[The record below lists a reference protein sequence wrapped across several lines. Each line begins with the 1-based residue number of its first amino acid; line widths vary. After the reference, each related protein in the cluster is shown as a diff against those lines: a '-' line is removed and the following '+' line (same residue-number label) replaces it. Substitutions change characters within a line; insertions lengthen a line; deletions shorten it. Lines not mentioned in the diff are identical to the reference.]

1 MTLLEALST
10 VPALMRKAAFIFTLA
25 LLGGLSVPG
34 ASRAAVIYRSSEGWS
49 VEGDQSSKVES
60 SAAEQM
66 RKAEDLE
73 KAGND
78 KAALKAYTVLT
89 KQFGLSALAPK
100 AQRKAGIL
108 LEKTGDV
115 NKAFDAYSAYLE
127 KYPRGDDFDG
137 VVDAMYKIAK
147 MFLEGQKSKKLLGIS
162 VGGSVER
169 SQVMF
174 AAILKRAPY
183 SKLAAVAQF
192 NIGQADER
200 QGKYPEAIAA
210 YQAVVSKYPADAIA
224 DDAQYQI
231 GYVLLAQHREGSN
244 DRASAQKAREAFEDF
259 TARYPDSEKAPQ
271 ARENIAT
278 LEGGS
283 TKGSLEIAKFYEKS
297 KNYKAAVIYYNDVIK
312 RQPDSPESG
321 LAKARIEEL
330 KQKFGEDTLRAGP
343 EKAETGAKAA
353 TRRKMQARV
362 DTVSRPDYVGP
373 PVKVATVRVTPAP
386 AQPAAPFGRPKLR
399 TSPDTIE
406 PMQPVEPMLPS
417 APIKP
422 VPDVPKPAET
432 LDPLPAQ

>member
-1 MTLLEALST
+1 MLLAGFTGPRLS
-10 VPALMRKAAFIFTLA
+10 P
-25 LLGGLSVPG
+25 
-34 ASRAAVIYRSSEGWS
+34 AAVIYKSTEGWS
-49 VEGDQSSKVES
+49 VEGDQSSAVES

-66 RKAEDLE
+66 RKSEEYE
-73 KAGND
+73 KAGNE
-78 KAALKAYTVLT
+78 KAALKSYTVLT

-100 AQRKAGIL
+100 AQRKVGVL
-108 LEKTGDV
+108 LEKSGQVD
-115 NKAFDAYSAYLE
+115 KAFEAYSAYLE
-127 KYPRGDDFDG
+127 KYPRGEDFDS
-137 VVDAMYKIAK
+137 VVDSMFKIAK

-169 SQVMF
+169 AQQMF

-183 SKLAAVAQF
+183 SKWAAVSQF
-192 NIGQADER
+192 NIGQANER

-210 YQAVVSKYPADAIA
+210 YQAVVSKYPGDAIA

-231 GYVLLAQHREGSN
+231 GYVLLIQHRDGSN

-259 TARYPDSEKAPQ
+259 VSRYPDSEKVSQ
-271 ARENIAT
+271 ARDNMAT

-283 TKGSLEIAKFYEKS
+283 TKGSLDIAKFYEKS

-330 KQKFGEDTLRAGP
+330 KQKYGEDTLRAGP

-362 DTVSRPDYVGP
+362 DTASRPDYVGP
-373 PVKVATVRVTPAP
+373 PVKVATVRETPAP
-386 AQPAAPFGRPKLR
+386 QPATSFGRPKLR
-399 TSPDTIE
+399 TSPDAIE
-406 PMQPVEPMLPS
+406 PMAPVEPPLPS
-417 APIKP
+417 SPIKP
-422 VPDVPKPAET
+422 VPGTPKPADDAE
-432 LDPLPAQ
+432 PKAAQ

>member
-1 MTLLEALST
+1 MRKVALISTLTLLAG
-10 VPALMRKAAFIFTLA
+10 VAAPRWCPAAI
-25 LLGGLSVPG
+25 
-34 ASRAAVIYRSSEGWS
+34 IYRSTEGWS
-49 VEGDQSSKVES
+49 VEGDKSSAVES

-66 RKAEDLE
+66 RKAEDFE
-73 KAGND
+73 KAGD
-78 KAALKAYTVLT
+78 AKAALKSYTVLT

-100 AQRKAGIL
+100 AQRKVGLL
-108 LEKTGDV
+108 LEKNGSVD
-115 NKAFDAYSAYLE
+115 KAFDAYSAYLE
-127 KYPRGDDFDG
+127 KYPRGEDFDG
-137 VVDAMYKIAK
+137 VVDAMFRIAK
-147 MFLEGQKSKKLLGIS
+147 MFLDGQKSKKLMGIS
-162 VGGSVER
+162 VGGSIER

-174 AAILKRAPY
+174 ATIVKRAPY

-192 NIGQADER
+192 NIGQANER

-210 YQAVVSKYPADAIA
+210 YQTVVSKYPGDAIA

-244 DRASAQKAREAFEDF
+244 DRASAAKAKEAFEDF
-259 TARYPDSEKAPQ
+259 VSRYPDSEKVAQ
-271 ARENIAT
+271 ARENMTT

-330 KQKFGEDTLRAGP
+330 KQKYGEDTLRAGP

-373 PVKVATVRVTPAP
+373 PVKVATVKETPNP
-386 AQPAAPFGRPKLR
+386 SPPPPAPFGRPKLR
-399 TSPDTIE
+399 TSPDAIE
-406 PMQPVEPMLPS
+406 PLLPVEPPLPS

-422 VPDVPKPAET
+422 VPGIPKPAEA
-432 LDPLPAQ
+432 LEPLPAQ

>member
-1 MTLLEALST
+1 
-10 VPALMRKAAFIFTLA
+10 MRKAALISTIA
-25 LLGGLSVPG
+25 LLSGIALPLSG
-34 ASRAAVIYRSSEGWS
+34 DAAVLYRSSEGWS

-66 RKAEDLE
+66 KKAEDFE
-73 KAGND
+73 KAGNE
-78 KAALKAYTVLT
+78 KAALNSYKTLT
-89 KQFGLSALAPK
+89 KEYGLSALAPK
-100 AQRKAGIL
+100 AQRKVGLL
-108 LEKTGDV
+108 LEKNGDV
-115 NKAFDAYSAYLE
+115 DKAFQAYSSYLE

-137 VVDAMYKIAK
+137 VVDSMFKIAK
-147 MFLEGQKSKKLLGIS
+147 MFMDGQKSKKLLGIS

-169 SQVMF
+169 AQQMF
-174 AAILKRAPY
+174 AEIVKRAPY

-192 NIGQADER
+192 NIGQANER
-200 QGKYPEAIAA
+200 QGKYPEAISA
-210 YQAVVSKYPADAIA
+210 YQTVVSKYPGDAIA

-231 GYVLLAQHREGSN
+231 GYVLMAEHRQGSN

-259 TARYPDSEKAPQ
+259 ASRYPSSEKIAQ
-271 ARENIAT
+271 ARENIST

-283 TKGSLEIAKFYEKS
+283 TKGSLDIAKFYEKT

-321 LAKARIEEL
+321 LAKARVEEL
-330 KQKFGEDTLRAGP
+330 KQKYGEDVLRAGP

-373 PVKVATVRVTPAP
+373 PVKVATVRETPATP
-386 AQPAAPFGRPKLR
+386 QTPAPFGRPKLR
-399 TSPDTIE
+399 TSPESIE
-406 PMQPVEPMLPS
+406 PMEPVEPPLPS

-422 VPDVPKPAET
+422 VPEVPKPAE
-432 LDPLPAQ
+432 LNEPATPQ

>member
-1 MTLLEALST
+1 MRKVALISTLTLLAGF
-10 VPALMRKAAFIFTLA
+10 AA
-25 LLGGLSVPG
+25 P
-34 ASRAAVIYRSSEGWS
+34 RWCPAAVIYRSNEGWS
-49 VEGDQSSKVES
+49 VEGDQSSTVES

-66 RKAEDLE
+66 RKSEDFE
-73 KAGND
+73 KAGNE
-78 KAALKAYTVLT
+78 KASLKSYTVLT

-100 AQRKAGIL
+100 AQRKVGML
-108 LEKTGDV
+108 LEKQGQVD
-115 NKAFDAYSAYLE
+115 KAFEAYSTYLE
-127 KYPRGDDFDG
+127 KYPRGEDFDS
-137 VVDAMYKIAK
+137 VVDSMFKIAK

-162 VGGSVER
+162 MGGSVER
-169 SQVMF
+169 SEQMF

-183 SKLAAVAQF
+183 SKWAAVSQF
-192 NIGQADER
+192 NIGQANER

-210 YQAVVSKYPADAIA
+210 YQAVVSKYPGDAIA

-231 GYVLLAQHREGSN
+231 GYVLLVQHRDGSN

-259 TARYPDSEKAPQ
+259 VSRYPDSEKVAQ
-271 ARENIAT
+271 ARENMAT

-330 KQKFGEDTLRAGP
+330 KQKYGEDTLRAGP

-373 PVKVATVRVTPAP
+373 PVKVATVRETPAP
-386 AQPAAPFGRPKLR
+386 QPAPFGRPKLR
-399 TSPDTIE
+399 TSPDAIE
-406 PMQPVEPMLPS
+406 PLAPVEPPLPS
-417 APIKP
+417 TPIKP
-422 VPDVPKPAET
+422 VPATPKPVD
-432 LDPLPAQ
+432 DPLPAQ

>member
-1 MTLLEALST
+1 
-10 VPALMRKAAFIFTLA
+10 MRKVALISTLMLLAGFT
-25 LLGGLSVPG
+25 GPRLSP
-34 ASRAAVIYRSSEGWS
+34 AAVIYKSTEGWS
-49 VEGDQSSKVES
+49 VEGDQSSAVES

-66 RKAEDLE
+66 RKSEEYE
-73 KAGND
+73 KAGNE
-78 KAALKAYTVLT
+78 KAALKSYTVLT

-100 AQRKAGIL
+100 AQRKVGVL
-108 LEKTGDV
+108 LEKSGQVD
-115 NKAFDAYSAYLE
+115 KAFEAYSTYLE
-127 KYPRGDDFDG
+127 KYPRGEDFDS
-137 VVDAMYKIAK
+137 VVDSMFKIAK

-169 SQVMF
+169 AQQMF

-183 SKLAAVAQF
+183 SKWAAVSQF
-192 NIGQADER
+192 NIGQANER

-210 YQAVVSKYPADAIA
+210 YQAVVTKYPGDAIA

-231 GYVLLAQHREGSN
+231 GYVLLIQHRDGSN

-259 TARYPDSEKAPQ
+259 VSRYPDSEKVSQ
-271 ARENIAT
+271 ARDNMAT

-330 KQKFGEDTLRAGP
+330 KQKYGEDTLRAGP

-373 PVKVATVRVTPAP
+373 PVKVATVRETPAP
-386 AQPAAPFGRPKLR
+386 QPATSFGRPKLR
-399 TSPDTIE
+399 TSPDAIE
-406 PMQPVEPMLPS
+406 PMAPVEPPLPS

-422 VPDVPKPAET
+422 VPSAPKPVD
-432 LDPLPAQ
+432 DPLPAQ

>member
-1 MTLLEALST
+1 MTLGSPLAT
-10 VPALMRKAAFIFTLA
+10 VRAPMRKVALISTLA
-25 LLGGLSVPG
+25 LLGGICAPG
-34 ASRAAVIYRSSEGWS
+34 ASQAAVIYKSTEGWS
-49 VEGDQSSKVES
+49 VEGDKSSVVES

-66 RKAEDLE
+66 RKAEDFE
-73 KAGND
+73 KAGDD
-78 KAALKAYTVLT
+78 KSALKSYKVLT

-100 AQRKAGIL
+100 AQRKVGIL

-137 VVDAMYKIAK
+137 VVDSMYRIAK
-147 MFLEGQKSKKLLGIS
+147 LFLDGQKSKKLLGIP

-169 SQVMF
+169 AQQMF
-174 AAILKRAPY
+174 AEIVKRAPY

-192 NIGQADER
+192 NIGQANER

-210 YQAVVSKYPADAIA
+210 YQVVVSKYPGDAIA

-231 GYVLLAQHREGSN
+231 GYVLLAQHRDGSN

-259 TARYPDSEKAPQ
+259 TARYPDSEKVSQ
-271 ARENIAT
+271 ARDNIAT

-283 TKGSLEIAKFYEKS
+283 TKGALEIAKFYEKS

-312 RQPDSPESG
+312 HQPDSPESG

-330 KQKFGEDTLRAGP
+330 KQKYGEDTLRAGP
-343 EKAETGAKAA
+343 EKAETGAKTA

-373 PVKVATVRVTPAP
+373 PVKVATVRVTTT
-386 AQPAAPFGRPKLR
+386 QPAVPFGRPKLR
-399 TSPDTIE
+399 TSPDSIE
-406 PMQPVEPMLPS
+406 PMQPIEPPLPS

-422 VPDVPKPAET
+422 VPGVPKPAEA
-432 LDPLPAQ
+432 LEPLPAQ

>member
-1 MTLLEALST
+1 
-10 VPALMRKAAFIFTLA
+10 MRKAALISTIA
-25 LLGGLSVPG
+25 LLSGIALPLSG
-34 ASRAAVIYRSSEGWS
+34 DAAVLYRSSEGWS

-66 RKAEDLE
+66 KKAEDSE
-73 KAGND
+73 KAGNE
-78 KAALKAYTVLT
+78 KAALNSYKTLT
-89 KQFGLSALAPK
+89 KEFGLSALAPK
-100 AQRKAGIL
+100 AQRKVGLL
-108 LEKTGDV
+108 LEKNGDV
-115 NKAFDAYSAYLE
+115 DKAFQAYSSYLE

-137 VVDAMYKIAK
+137 VVDSMFKIAK
-147 MFLEGQKSKKLLGIS
+147 MFMDGQKSKKLLGIS

-169 SQVMF
+169 AQQMF
-174 AAILKRAPY
+174 AEIVKRAPY

-192 NIGQADER
+192 NIGQANER
-200 QGKYPEAIAA
+200 QGKYPEAISA
-210 YQAVVSKYPADAIA
+210 YQTVVSKYPGDAIA

-231 GYVLLAQHREGSN
+231 GYVLMAEHRQGSN

-259 TARYPDSEKAPQ
+259 ASRYPSSEKIAQ
-271 ARENIAT
+271 ARENIST

-283 TKGSLEIAKFYEKS
+283 TKGSLDIAKFYEKT

-321 LAKARIEEL
+321 LAKARVEEL
-330 KQKFGEDTLRAGP
+330 KQKYGEDVLRAGP

-373 PVKVATVRVTPAP
+373 PVKVATVRETPATP
-386 AQPAAPFGRPKLR
+386 QTPAPFGRPKLR
-399 TSPDTIE
+399 TSPESIE
-406 PMQPVEPMLPS
+406 PMEPVEPPLPS

-422 VPDVPKPAET
+422 VPEVPKPAE
-432 LDPLPAQ
+432 LNEPATPQ

>member
-1 MTLLEALST
+1 
-10 VPALMRKAAFIFTLA
+10 MRKAALISTIA
-25 LLGGLSVPG
+25 LLSGIALPLSG
-34 ASRAAVIYRSSEGWS
+34 DAAVIYRSSEGWS

-66 RKAEDLE
+66 KKAEDSE
-73 KAGND
+73 KAGNE
-78 KAALKAYTVLT
+78 KAALNSYKTLT
-89 KQFGLSALAPK
+89 KEFGLSALAPK
-100 AQRKAGIL
+100 AQRKVGLL
-108 LEKTGDV
+108 LEKNGDV
-115 NKAFDAYSAYLE
+115 DKAFQAYSSYLE

-137 VVDAMYKIAK
+137 VVDSMFKIAK
-147 MFLEGQKSKKLLGIS
+147 MFMDGQKSKKLLGIS

-169 SQVMF
+169 AQQMF
-174 AAILKRAPY
+174 AEIVKRAPY

-192 NIGQADER
+192 NIGQANER
-200 QGKYPEAIAA
+200 QGKYPEAISA
-210 YQAVVSKYPADAIA
+210 YQTVVSKYPGDAIA

-231 GYVLLAQHREGSN
+231 GYVLMAEHRQGSN

-259 TARYPDSEKAPQ
+259 ASRYPSSEKIAQ
-271 ARENIAT
+271 ARENIST

-283 TKGSLEIAKFYEKS
+283 TKGSLDIAKFYEKT

-321 LAKARIEEL
+321 LAKARVEEL
-330 KQKFGEDTLRAGP
+330 KQKYGEDVLRAGP

-373 PVKVATVRVTPAP
+373 PVKVATVRETPATP
-386 AQPAAPFGRPKLR
+386 QTPAPFGRPKLR
-399 TSPDTIE
+399 TSPESIE
-406 PMQPVEPMLPS
+406 PMEPVEPPLPS

-422 VPDVPKPAET
+422 VPEVPKPAE
-432 LDPLPAQ
+432 LNEPATPQ

>member
-1 MTLLEALST
+1 MTLPRPASSLR
-10 VPALMRKAAFIFTLA
+10 ALMRKVALISTLA
-25 LLGGLSVPG
+25 IMGSI
-34 ASRAAVIYRSSEGWS
+34 AAPVTNQAAIIYKSSEGWS
-49 VEGDQSSKVES
+49 VEGDKSSVVES

-66 RKAEDLE
+66 RKAEDFE

-78 KAALKAYTVLT
+78 SAALKSYKVLT

-100 AQRKAGIL
+100 AQRKVGIF
-108 LEKTGDV
+108 LEKSGDV

-147 MFLEGQKSKKLLGIS
+147 LFLEGQKSKKLLGIP

-169 SQVMF
+169 SRVMF
-174 AAILKRAPY
+174 AEILKRAPY

-192 NIGQADER
+192 NIGQANER

-210 YQAVVSKYPADAIA
+210 YQAVVSKYPSDAIA

-259 TARYPDSEKAPQ
+259 TARFPDSEKVPQ

-278 LEGGS
+278 LEGSS
-283 TKGSLEIAKFYEKS
+283 TKGSLDIAKFYEKS
-297 KNYKAAVIYYNDVIK
+297 KNYKAAVIYYNEVIK

-373 PVKVATVRVTPAP
+373 PVKVATVHDTPAP
-386 AQPAAPFGRPKLR
+386 SQPAAPFGRPKLR

-422 VPDVPKPAET
+422 MPDVPKPAET